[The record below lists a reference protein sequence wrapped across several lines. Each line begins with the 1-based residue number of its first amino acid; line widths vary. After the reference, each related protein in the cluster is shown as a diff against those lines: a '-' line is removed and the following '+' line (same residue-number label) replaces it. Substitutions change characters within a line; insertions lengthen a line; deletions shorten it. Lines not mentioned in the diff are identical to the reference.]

1 MYVIYMCSVCGPACH
16 SMHMEVTDSFV
27 ELVLSFCCTVP
38 GD

>member
-27 ELVLSFCCTVP
+27 ELVLSFCCTAP